1 MRPLLIL
8 LLILLPALATG
19 VAARADDPGFRQFPG
34 ALLPGVV
41 ALSDETGVPARF
53 ETMINGKRPAILVL
67 IYFHCPALCGVE
79 LSDLFKALGQ
89 TRLRA
94 GRDYDLFA
102 VSIDPRDGSRDALEA
117 RAAYLRRFPSP
128 GAEEGWHF
136 LTGDPEALYAVERA
150 VGFTARYEPA
160 LGQYIHPAGVV
171 LLTPKRRVSSYL
183 LGVGYAGGELEQRV
197 RDAGEGKIAP
207 TGNPILLLCF
217 QFDPVSG
224 RYNLDVFSALKVAA
238 ALTVVGLGGTLLLA
252 FRRRRGP

>member
-1 MRPLLIL
+1 MKGLLIL
-8 LLILLPALATG
+8 LLALAAG
-19 VAARADDPGFRQFPG
+19 WAARAEDPGFRQFPG

-53 ETMINGKRPAILVL
+53 ETMMSGKRPAILAL

-79 LSDLFKALGQ
+79 LADLFKALGQ
-89 TRLRA
+89 TKLQA

-102 VSIDPRDGSRDALEA
+102 ISIDPRDGSRDAMEA
-117 RAAYLRRFPSP
+117 RAAYLRRFPLP

-136 LTGDPEALYAVERA
+136 LTGDPEALYAVEHA

-183 LGVGYAGGELEQRV
+183 LGIGYDGGELRQRL

-217 QFDPVSG
+217 HFDPASG
-224 RYNLDVFSALKVAA
+224 RYSLDVYNTLKVAA
-238 ALTVVGLGGTLLLA
+238 LLTVVGLGGTLFLA
-252 FRRRRGP
+252 FRRGRGP